1 MNLPTEEDRSRCF
14 QGVAALAG
22 SVPTWNLR
30 RDFSLARIDDGVS
43 LVIDECL

>member
-30 RDFSLARIDDGVS
+30 RDFSLARIDDVVS
-43 LVIDECL
+43 LVIDACL